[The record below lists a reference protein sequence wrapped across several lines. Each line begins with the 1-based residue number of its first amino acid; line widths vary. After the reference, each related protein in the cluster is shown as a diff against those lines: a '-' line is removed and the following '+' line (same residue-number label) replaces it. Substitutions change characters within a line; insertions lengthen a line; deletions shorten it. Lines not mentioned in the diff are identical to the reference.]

1 MTVHV
6 RKTITLP
13 MTTAQT
19 TTENGDSIVRIAF
32 AGDVYIP
39 DGVERMTLSDELAGL
54 LGDCQVRS
62 CNFEAPVGGCG
73 KPIVKIGL
81 CLNQAQNAPQLVE
94 QAGFNLVSL
103 ANNHIFDYG
112 ADALKATIAAFRVPV
127 IGAGKS
133 AAEAFRPYFTTV
145 NGCKLGFLS
154 MGEAEFGAITDEGE
168 GFAWVNHPLAA
179 GAIKRAKAGC
189 DVLLVQVHAGVEQ
202 IEIPLPEWRRRYRE
216 LVDMGADAVIGG
228 HPHVPQGW
236 ETYRGKPILYST
248 GNFFF
253 ATDRPHPLWN
263 KGLLAIVSIGSDL
276 SVGIRCV
283 PICRKGDVV
292 GLDGSKE
299 AASQLQCLCRM
310 LDEPHYTATANRIA
324 VELWNGRYRRYYENG
339 VNGIGRFS
347 IVRLLKFAKRLL
359 TGRTLN
365 VPFMLHNIR
374 IESHLWVVRRALNQL
389 YSKL

>member
-1 MTVHV
+1 
-6 RKTITLP
+6 

-19 TTENGDSIVRIAF
+19 ATENGDTIARIAF

-39 DGVERMTLSDELAGL
+39 EGVKQLTLSSGLARL
-54 LGDCQVRS
+54 LDDCQVRS

-73 KPIVKIGL
+73 KPNVKIGL
-81 CLNQAQNAPQLVE
+81 CLNQAQDAPQLVE

-112 ADALKATIAAFRVPV
+112 ADALKATIAAFKAPT
-127 IGAGKS
+127 IGAGTNVN
-133 AAEAFRPYFTTV
+133 EAFKPHFATV

-154 MGEAEFGAITDEGE
+154 MGEAEFGAITDDGA
-168 GFAWVNHPLAA
+168 GFAWVNHPLANE
-179 GAIKRAKAGC
+179 AIKKAKAEC

-202 IEIPLPEWRRRYRE
+202 IDIPLPEWRWRYRE

-253 ATDRPHPLWN
+253 ATDRQHPLWN
-263 KGLLAIVSIGSDL
+263 KGLLAIVSVGRRDL
-276 SVGIRCV
+276 AVDMECV
-283 PICRKGDVV
+283 PICRKGNVV
-292 GLDGSKE
+292 DIDGGTE
-299 AASQLQCLCRM
+299 AASQLQHLCRM

-339 VNGIGRFS
+339 VNGVGRFN

-359 TGRTLN
+359 TGQTLN

-374 IESHLWVVRRALNQL
+374 IESHLWIVRRALNQL
-389 YSKL
+389 YSHL